1 MQLETSR
8 MAILNEAAK
17 SFSASL
23 RSATDEISDLIK
35 RASANDFVDLIG
47 SLNGHYRYLFFLVSL
62 FLFKE
67 LQRSLTLSMSSAI
80 SFR

>member
-1 MQLETSR
+1 MQLEMSR

-35 RASANDFVDLIG
+35 RASANDFVDLIW

-67 LQRSLTLSMSSAI
+67 LQRYLTLPMSSAI
-80 SFR
+80 SSR